1 MNTWIDGNRAF
12 DSKIWNHHNTIGPR
26 TNNHVEGVNHKLN
39 EFIDAKKHPDIY
51 SLILSLNN
59 LETEAKIQ
67 YMRVKQ
73 SNEPQKREEKFVITI
88 SIALWIKY
96 QNYLHMDLLI
106 RKL

>member
-1 MNTWIDGNRAF
+1 
-12 DSKIWNHHNTIGPR
+12 
-26 TNNHVEGVNHKLN
+26 
-39 EFIDAKKHPDIY
+39 
-51 SLILSLNN
+51 
-59 LETEAKIQ
+59 
-67 YMRVKQ
+67 MRVKQ